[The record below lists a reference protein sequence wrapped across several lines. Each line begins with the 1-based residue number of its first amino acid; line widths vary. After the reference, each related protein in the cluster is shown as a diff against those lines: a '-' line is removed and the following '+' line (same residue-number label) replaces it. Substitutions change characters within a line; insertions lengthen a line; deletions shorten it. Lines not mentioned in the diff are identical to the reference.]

1 MRVGIIG
8 AEGFIAKNF
17 FNTLQKESSL
27 EISLY
32 VRKLKSNSTLNFIPL
47 DLTNNPDK
55 NFFKGNDLLY
65 YMLSDTIPASSW
77 AYPKKEIDLNLVPF
91 LNFLDC
97 AVESDVKKVVFI
109 SSAGTIYGSSSIKV
123 NEDFEKTPYSPYGIN
138 KLTME
143 YYLHYYKMRFNLNYD
158 IYRISNVYGI
168 GQDISKGLGVINTF
182 LDNIIR
188 HSKVNVFG
196 DGKTIRNYI
205 YINDVV
211 RLLKISLKD
220 INVSRTLNLSSNDEI
235 SINDLLKVIAKVID
249 VNFEIN
255 YQSNRKSDVPC
266 ILLDNSRILSL
277 IDDFKFTQLELGI
290 LDTFNNMVNNVKFIY

>member
-123 NEDFEKTPYSPYGIN
+123 MLGKYSN
-138 KLTME
+138 
-143 YYLHYYKMRFNLNYD
+143 N
-158 IYRISNVYGI
+158 RII
-168 GQDISKGLGVINTF
+168 
-182 LDNIIR
+182 
-188 HSKVNVFG
+188 
-196 DGKTIRNYI
+196 
-205 YINDVV
+205 
-211 RLLKISLKD
+211 
-220 INVSRTLNLSSNDEI
+220 
-235 SINDLLKVIAKVID
+235 
-249 VNFEIN
+249 
-255 YQSNRKSDVPC
+255 
-266 ILLDNSRILSL
+266 
-277 IDDFKFTQLELGI
+277 
-290 LDTFNNMVNNVKFIY
+290 

>member
-1 MRVGIIG
+1 
-8 AEGFIAKNF
+8 
-17 FNTLQKESSL
+17 
-27 EISLY
+27 
-32 VRKLKSNSTLNFIPL
+32 
-47 DLTNNPDK
+47 
-55 NFFKGNDLLY
+55 
-65 YMLSDTIPASSW
+65 
-77 AYPKKEIDLNLVPF
+77 
-91 LNFLDC
+91 
-97 AVESDVKKVVFI
+97 
-109 SSAGTIYGSSSIKV
+109 
-123 NEDFEKTPYSPYGIN
+123 
-138 KLTME
+138 
-143 YYLHYYKMRFNLNYD
+143 MRFNLNYD